1 MDFISRKFLI
11 VASVFI
17 LFLSGCNSTPPTST
31 RDTKTV
37 SAKRIALNEAF
48 EARGFYLSSLN
59 NINYLNAKQCGDY
72 QLQSHRGSIRHP
84 ENSVNAVI
92 DAIDNGFDVVEI
104 DVRVTFDGVWVVHH
118 DKQTG
123 RETGTIDNKRRKIER
138 IRYEKEWGY
147 LRARDQ
153 NSGQLLNVLPPDFR
167 TLAKAFASI
176 AGLSKKLNIEIKSD
190 ASTKELEMLDYLAFK
205 IIGQGRY
212 FYSSLSLRNLERMR
226 DINSQVFLSFIQS
239 PAEQSM
245 RVLKAKLEKGASSDN
260 IYQDNQER
268 IEDIAGFAFRRYKEK
283 RYDSSSGISKLKKAL
298 KRNFGLAIDIRQYVG
313 QASRIKSL
321 VSSYGIPVAT
331 YTINDHAY
339 HANSLFKIASNSR
352 PDSVIID
359 DTLYGFCS
367 QYGLPAMQT
376 YIGSTDHTKRIAL
389 LPIDLDL
396 ERLDEVDT
404 YFDNGLYP
412 ALGGQLK
419 TINNDVTSP
428 AFIPVMLELKAG
440 PKERESE
447 VDLKTDRAVEVD
459 LRNSNDAPFL

>member
-1 MDFISRKFLI
+1 M
-11 VASVFI
+11 
-17 LFLSGCNSTPPTST
+17 
-31 RDTKTV
+31 
-37 SAKRIALNEAF
+37 
-48 EARGFYLSSLN
+48 
-59 NINYLNAKQCGDY
+59 
-72 QLQSHRGSIRHP
+72 
-84 ENSVNAVI
+84 
-92 DAIDNGFDVVEI
+92 
-104 DVRVTFDGVWVVHH
+104 
-118 DKQTG
+118 
-123 RETGTIDNKRRKIER
+123 
-138 IRYEKEWGY
+138 
-147 LRARDQ
+147 
-153 NSGQLLNVLPPDFR
+153 
-167 TLAKAFASI
+167 
-176 AGLSKKLNIEIKSD
+176 
-190 ASTKELEMLDYLAFK
+190 
-205 IIGQGRY
+205 
-212 FYSSLSLRNLERMR
+212 
-226 DINSQVFLSFIQS
+226 
-239 PAEQSM
+239 PA
-245 RVLKAKLEKGASSDN
+245 ATCPA
-260 IYQDNQER
+260 
-268 IEDIAGFAFRRYKEK
+268 IAGFAFRRYKEK